1 MYNSV
6 AIYAASYVATAC
18 YSYTT
23 VHSVIM
29 HVDTSLSLCS
39 NNLYRDTI
47 ATLYNIA
54 ITSDIIKSLYQP
66 KNGLFYL

>member
-1 MYNSV
+1 MHVYYSIQSVTMYNSV
-6 AIYAASYVATAC
+6 AIYVASYVATAS

-39 NNLYRDTI
+39 NSLHRDTI
-47 ATLYNIA
+47 ATY
-54 ITSDIIKSLYQP
+54 S
-66 KNGLFYL
+66 